1 MLEERSN
8 VTYVIKIHG
17 YKLLLFLQLVLLH
30 ICL

>member
-8 VTYVIKIHG
+8 VTYVIKIRG
-17 YKLLLFLQLVLLH
+17 YKLLFLQLVLLH